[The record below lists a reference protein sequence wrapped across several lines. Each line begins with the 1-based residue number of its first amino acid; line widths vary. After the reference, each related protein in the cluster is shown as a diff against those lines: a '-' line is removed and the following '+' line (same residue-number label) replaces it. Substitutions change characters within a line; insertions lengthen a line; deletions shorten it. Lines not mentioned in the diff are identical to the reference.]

1 MMMTMKYQ
9 RGTAFEVFLMNERS
23 VPLDHGCQ
31 VFMQQSLMT
40 FIYGM
45 LLLAMTSEEMLLAL
59 FHYLLDLALL
69 MSPVNETVTR
79 TSSGPELRRG
89 ASGCREEGG

>member
-31 VFMQQSLMT
+31 AFMQHLLMT

-45 LLLAMTSEEMLLAL
+45 LLLAMTSAEMLLVLRCSSTTCGTCTA
-59 FHYLLDLALL
+59 D
-69 MSPVNETVTR
+69 ETK
-79 TSSGPELRRG
+79 GLRNISWSWC
-89 ASGCREEGG
+89 AIA